1 MSKNE
6 ELMEVNEGVN
16 TPVDYDECDVKQGKI
31 ASIKQE
37 HPKLMKALKIGG
49 IGLLAALFGAGCY
62 KMGKKKA
69 GNQEENP
76 YDIDLD
82 ELDQNEQ

>member
-1 MSKNE
+1 MSKIEKVME
-6 ELMEVNEGVN
+6 ENEGVDM
-16 TPVDYDECDVKQGKI
+16 PVEYEGVENQGKL
-31 ASIKQE
+31 AVIKQKN
-37 HPKLMKALKIGG
+37 PKLMKALKIGG